1 MVWYSDNSSL
11 FPPSLSIWQNSDVK
25 FDHHYEVANGHTCIC
40 IRTLQLFSKC
50 IRIRNVSLH
59 FPGVKTYCT
68 RWLCLGF
75 CSFCLCSSS
84 TTGVLNC
91 SLRNLGTQR
100 QRTSLFTA
108 KMVKAHGQ
116 RPRMVTSGWLS
127 FLGIQK
133 TQLFLCPRGHLNAS
147 AMISKLLATLPK
159 SAVSRPGSSTFLCS
173 VVDRRTR
180 DRKVAVSILGR
191 SGRRNVFSRVNFVCW
206 LLLRCLCYCSST

>member
-1 MVWYSDNSSL
+1 MVWYSDNSAL
-11 FPPSLSIWQNSDVK
+11 FPPSLFIWQNSDVK
-25 FDHHYEVANGHTCIC
+25 LNHHYEVAKGHTCIC
-40 IRTLQLFSKC
+40 IRTLQLFSK
-50 IRIRNVSLH
+50 RIRMRSVSLH
-59 FPGVKTYCT
+59 FPGIKTYCT

-108 KMVKAHGQ
+108 KTVKAHGQ

-133 TQLFLCPRGHLNAS
+133 TRLFLCLHGHLNAS
-147 AMISKLLATLPK
+147 AKISNLPATLPK

-173 VVDRRTR
+173 GVDRRTR
-180 DRKVAVSILGR
+180 DRKVAGSILGR
-191 SGRRNVFSRVNFVCW
+191 SGRRNVFPRVNFVCW
-206 LLLRCLCYCSST
+206 LLLRCPCYCSST